1 MLTDKLVRIR
11 EYSLYL
17 KRVMETNYVPLL
29 KNNLEYVTSIYTQL
43 SNILSKGCSLDS
55 DKVENFYNKTLR
67 DFNEIEYN
75 LKRLG
80 FYQVA

>member
-17 KRVMETNYVPLL
+17 KRVMESNYVPLL
-29 KNNLEYVTSIYTQL
+29 KNNLEYVTIIYNPL
-43 SNILSKGCSLDS
+43 SDILSKNYSLDS
-55 DKVENFYNKTLR
+55 DKVEVFYNKTLK
-67 DFNEIEYN
+67 DFNEIDYN

-80 FYQVA
+80 CYQVA